1 MIDRKVDVNIHF
13 FLLKLVDNV
22 LEIIITFV
30 IQNRNENETDNFR
43 F

>member
-22 LEIIITFV
+22 LEFIITFV
-30 IQNRNENETDNFR
+30 VQ
-43 F
+43 

>member
-22 LEIIITFV
+22 LEFIITFV
-30 IQNRNENETDNFR
+30 IQ
-43 F
+43 